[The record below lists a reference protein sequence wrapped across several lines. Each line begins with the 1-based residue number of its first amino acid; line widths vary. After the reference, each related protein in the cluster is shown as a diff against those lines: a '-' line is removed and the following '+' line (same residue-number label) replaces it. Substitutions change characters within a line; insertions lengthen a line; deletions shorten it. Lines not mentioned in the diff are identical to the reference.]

1 MIKEQVYRCADEIL
15 ATGEKPSAQ
24 AISEMCELG
33 VEQVTSYLAEWQE
46 ELPIRLRFDKSEL
59 YIADVPDSLSIAFG
73 RIWRQAVEEANA
85 RLLSEQKSI
94 GLNMEEAR
102 RMSDEALTGMQQR
115 QQRLEQRLRDQHI
128 KFEEH
133 DSHAKSLEA
142 EIAVLKTALA
152 SETTQRKQEELIRSN
167 VEHELAHL
175 RKTYDDTKR
184 TFDQRIKDE
193 QRHTLEAVSK
203 ADVDVR
209 YYKNA
214 LEKLRDEVGKKE
226 ASLTKNI
233 HDLKAEMAKKDV
245 KLETQKTQ
253 IRSQEEELKQIKQ
266 DSSQQSRELARC
278 NAALL
283 AEVNKTKRHED
294 KMREL
299 EAEIK
304 RLHQRQA
311 SASGDWSQRENTIRG
326 QMKEKE
332 EELIRALSRISSL
345 EKRIIAQDEE
355 IRRLNTRL

>member
-15 ATGEKPSAQ
+15 AKGEKPTAQ
-24 AISEMCELG
+24 LISQMCELG

-59 YIADVPDSLSIAFG
+59 YITDVPDSLSVAFG

-85 RLLSEQKSI
+85 RLQSEQKSV
-94 GLNMEEAR
+94 GLNLEEAR
-102 RMSDEALTGMQQR
+102 RMSDDALSGMQQR
-115 QQRLEQRLRDQHI
+115 QQKLEQRLRDQQL
-128 KFEEH
+128 KYEEH
-133 DSHAKSLEA
+133 DTHSKSLEA

-152 SETTQRKQEELIRSN
+152 TETTQRKQEELVRSN

-175 RKTYDDTKR
+175 RKTFDDSKR

-193 QRHTLEAVSK
+193 QRHSLEAVSK

-226 ASLTKNI
+226 AALTKTI

-245 KLETQKTQ
+245 KLETQRTQ
-253 IRSQEEELKQIKQ
+253 IRSQEEELKQVKQ
-266 DSSQQSRELARC
+266 DASQQSRELARC
-278 NAALL
+278 NASLL
-283 AEVNKTKRHED
+283 AEVNKTKRQED

-304 RLHQRQA
+304 RLHQRQS
-311 SASGDWSQRENTIRG
+311 SASGDWSQRENNLRSQI
-326 QMKEKE
+326 KEKE
-332 EELIRALSRISSL
+332 EELMRSSSRVSSL

-355 IRRLNTRL
+355 IRRLTARI